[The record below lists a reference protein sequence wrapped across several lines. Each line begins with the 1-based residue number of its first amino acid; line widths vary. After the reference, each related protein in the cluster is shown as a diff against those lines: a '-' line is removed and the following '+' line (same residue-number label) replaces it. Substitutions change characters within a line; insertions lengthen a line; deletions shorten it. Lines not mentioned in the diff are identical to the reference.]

1 MKKYLNLNTLYIVMG
16 IIAVGSFLIP
26 QAIDMYHLQA
36 QGINHIADDAERY
49 MNNAHNM
56 EGDYTITIDLSDPES
71 NEGKFLFDDEEGNQI
86 YVSKIIENESNYEV
100 IFRSSGT
107 YSRGGATLVSGIEHY
122 RNINGYTHEL
132 KAEAHATYNYD
143 TFKLTPSSSSALHS
157 RSGDEFGFYLFPTD
171 KDVDLDKEPT
181 IEVTITN
188 LQLNL
193 WAKF

>member
-1 MKKYLNLNTLYIVMG
+1 MG
-16 IIAVGSFLIP
+16 IIAVSSFLIP
-26 QAIDMYHLQA
+26 QAIDIYHLQA
-36 QGINHIADDAERY
+36 QGINHIAEDAERY
-49 MNNAHNM
+49 MNNAHTM
-56 EGDYTITIDLSDPES
+56 EGDYTVTIDLIDPES
-71 NEGKFLFDDEEGNQI
+71 NEGKSLFEDGEGNKI
-86 YVSKIIENESNYEV
+86 YVSKIVENESGYEV

-132 KAEAHATYNYD
+132 KAEAHATYNDD

-157 RSGDEFGFYLFPTD
+157 LSGDEFGFYLFPPAI
-171 KDVDLDKEPT
+171 DVDLEKEST
-181 IEVTITN
+181 IEVTLTN